1 MDSAGIACPDI
12 GTMSGCVLGGG
23 TAINA
28 GLWWNPVALDWDVNF
43 PTGWKSTDLAPAISR
58 VFSRIPGTYT
68 PSLDGVLY
76 NPSGYNLI
84 GKGLAAGG
92 WANVSANSVPNS
104 KNRTFSHTPYMYSHG
119 ERGGPMATYLVTAN
133 ARSNFHMLMNTMVN
147 KVVRTGGHIT
157 GIQVAATANG
167 GSTGTINV
175 TPVTGRVILSAGTFG
190 SAKILM
196 RSGIG
201 PADQLAIVKA
211 STDGPTMQNSSEW
224 ITLPVGYNLDD
235 HTNTDLVIRH
245 PDVKF
250 YDFYAAFT
258 TPIASDASAY
268 LSKRDGILAQAAP
281 NIGPMFW
288 ESVYG
293 ADGVTRQLQ
302 YTARVEG
309 PNGDNNGRLYGTLVL
324 DNTDTL
330 LGTMTLSQY
339 LGRGAKS
346 RGRAV
351 ISNSLAMSI
360 GTQPYLSDPND
371 TAAVIKSIQNV
382 QAILNKVAGLT
393 WVVPPPGQSAVD
405 YVNSLPLVASAG
417 RTANHWIGTA
427 KMGTD
432 DGRQNGGTAVVDTNT
447 KVWGTD
453 NLFVVDA
460 SIFPGMMSTNPSALV
475 VSAAEHAVEKL
486 NALAANKALA
496 QYAQCGGSTYSGGM
510 TCAAPYKCVVQNAFY
525 SQCV

>member
-1 MDSAGIACPDI
+1 MYRCQGCFAWNQAGDTGTSPTSGGGVQLFSWCQNIEPPPDPSNVNGELLVEHDNGEGIAVYFPASATQASYSAWATLHVGPTTTAKGPTTTPTSIPAKTTTSTSATITSSQFSSTPAPTATYDYIVVGGGAGGIVAADKLSETGKSVLLIERGPPSSYRWGGRNAPAWLAGNNLTRYDVPGLCNEIWVDSAGIACPDI

-28 GLWWNPVALDWDVNF
+28 GLWWNPVALDWDMNF

-133 ARSNFHMLMNTMVN
+133 TRSNFHMLMNTMVN

-157 GIQVAATANG
+157 GVQVGATANG
-167 GSTGTINV
+167 GSSGTINV

-190 SAKILM
+190 TAKILM

-258 TPIASDASAY
+258 TPITSDASAY
-268 LSKRDGILAQAAP
+268 LSKRNGILAQAAP

-293 ADGVTRQLQ
+293 ADGIIRQLQ

-309 PNGDNNGRLYGTLVL
+309 PNGDNNGKLYKTL
-324 DNTDTL
+324 
-330 LGTMTLSQY
+330 
-339 LGRGAKS
+339 
-346 RGRAV
+346 
-351 ISNSLAMSI
+351 
-360 GTQPYLSDPND
+360 
-371 TAAVIKSIQNV
+371 IQ
-382 QAILNKVAGLT
+382 K
-393 WVVPPPGQSAVD
+393 P
-405 YVNSLPLVASAG
+405 
-417 RTANHWIGTA
+417 
-427 KMGTD
+427 
-432 DGRQNGGTAVVDTNT
+432 
-447 KVWGTD
+447 
-453 NLFVVDA
+453 
-460 SIFPGMMSTNPSALV
+460 
-475 VSAAEHAVEKL
+475 
-486 NALAANKALA
+486 
-496 QYAQCGGSTYSGGM
+496 C
-510 TCAAPYKCVVQNAFY
+510 
-525 SQCV
+525 